1 MSDTK
6 QTIDKTNKQGEITL
20 SAGLRKFLNK
30 KFAELQTVASES
42 TDELTRYLIEAR
54 VHLPNVGGLAL
65 PKGVGFHK
73 YITFEI
79 TEEEPGL
86 GITEAEAV
94 AVATEHADE
103 DVPGNVGVTISSV
116 STLPASW

>member
-1 MSDTK
+1 MSDTT
-6 QTIDKTNKQGEITL
+6 QTIDKTNRAGEITL
-20 SAGLRKFLNK
+20 SAGLRKILNK
-30 KFAELQTVASES
+30 KFAELKSAASES

-73 YITFEI
+73 YLTFEI

-86 GITEAEAV
+86 GITEAEAI
-94 AVATEHADE
+94 AVATEQADE
-103 DVPGNVGVTISSV
+103 EVPGNSGVDISSV
-116 STLPASW
+116 STLQASW